1 MGRQEARSSTELA
14 LMRRIAAGDHRAFE
28 EFVALADR
36 SLRAYCGHRTR
47 DSHEADELRQEVLV
61 RVWTKADSFDGRSSL
76 QTWLYRLVANLAI
89 DGHRR
94 RSRLPVPVAEPPE
107 PRAAGA
113 VEPEADAVRAA
124 DVRRALAGLPQH
136 YRKVVFLSD
145 YCDLSDHDIAARCG
159 IARTTVRTRLHRGR
173 NALRGVLRAG

>member
-94 RSRLPVPVAEPPE
+94 RSRLPVPVAELPE
-107 PRAAGA
+107 PRAGGA

-124 DVRRALAGLPQH
+124 DVRRALARLAPH
-136 YRKVVFLSD
+136 YRKVVFLAD